1 MLKNSMERH
10 FFKMSV
16 TVSYLAM
23 ELICENEDKRGLV
36 SNFKTLQKLDKT
48 DLSLKSEPLTNH

>member
-23 ELICENEDKRGLV
+23 ELICENEDKRG
-36 SNFKTLQKLDKT
+36 KERILD
-48 DLSLKSEPLTNH
+48 LHQSH